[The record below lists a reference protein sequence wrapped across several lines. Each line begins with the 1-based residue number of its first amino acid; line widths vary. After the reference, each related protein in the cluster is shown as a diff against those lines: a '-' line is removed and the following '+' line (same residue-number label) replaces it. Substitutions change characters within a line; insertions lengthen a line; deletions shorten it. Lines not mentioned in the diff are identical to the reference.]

1 MKSRDINKSRLVGN
15 QFSHCINPY
24 EKYPMKG
31 LSDVALQPWRSMARI
46 EIAEI

>member
-1 MKSRDINKSRLVGN
+1 MKNT
-15 QFSHCINPY
+15 
-24 EKYPMKG
+24 MKG